1 MEKTVLTDLERENL
15 SSLQN
20 VQNNLVIQLGQIEYQ
35 INLLSKQKE
44 QLLTQID
51 NFELD
56 QAQLASELEEKYG
69 KGTVNLEN
77 GEFIKH

>member
-15 SSLQN
+15 SNLQN
-20 VQNNLVIQLGQIEYQ
+20 IQNNLVIQLGQIEYQ
-35 INLLSKQKE
+35 ANLLSKQKE
-44 QLLTQID
+44 QILTQID

-56 QAQLASELEEKYG
+56 QTKLASELEEKYG
-69 KGTVNLEN
+69 KGTVNIEN

>member
-20 VQNNLVIQLGQIEYQ
+20 IQNNLVIQLGQIEYQ
-35 INLLSKQKE
+35 TNLLSKQKE

-56 QAQLASELEEKYG
+56 QAQLASKLEEKYG
-69 KGTVNLEN
+69 KGTVNIEN

>member
-20 VQNNLVIQLGQIEYQ
+20 IQNNLVIQLGQIEYQ
-35 INLLSKQKE
+35 TNLLSKQKE

-56 QAQLASELEEKYG
+56 QAQLASKLEEKYG

>member
-35 INLLSKQKE
+35 TNLLSKQKE

>member
-20 VQNNLVIQLGQIEYQ
+20 IQNNLVIQLGQIEYQ
-35 INLLSKQKE
+35 TNLLSKQKE

-56 QAQLASELEEKYG
+56 QTKLASELEEKYG
-69 KGTVNLEN
+69 KGTVNIEN

>member
-35 INLLSKQKE
+35 TNLLSKQKE

-69 KGTVNLEN
+69 K
-77 GEFIKH
+77 